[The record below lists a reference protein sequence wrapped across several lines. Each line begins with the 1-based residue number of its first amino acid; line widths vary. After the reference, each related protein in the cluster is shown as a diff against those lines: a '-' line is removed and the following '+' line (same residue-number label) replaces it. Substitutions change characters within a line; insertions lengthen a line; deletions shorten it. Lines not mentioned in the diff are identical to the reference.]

1 MKEAAEQLAIAVLA
15 VARFSGVSLLCLS
28 DRAAGW
34 LCLLS
39 SKPPHAEQV
48 TLPLKH
54 PPAAAAVMMS
64 WHYWVLL
71 VDLCTTVNLLS
82 CLWSLPTLQAVG
94 QLRWLGLGGEPLPL
108 PLAGQL
114 QQLMAQPQGVVN
126 IYGPTETT
134 CNSNH
139 WVVPSGCQGPMVIGQ
154 PCANFLQYVV
164 DPGSLALLPVGAPGE
179 LLLSGPRVGA
189 GYCGQPALT
198 RERFIINPFKDQVS
212 HHPRWTQ
219 WGMTVSMTSG
229 FKADDVDEIISNSLS

>member
-1 MKEAAEQLAIAVLA
+1 
-15 VARFSGVSLLCLS
+15 VS
-28 DRAAGW
+28 
-34 LCLLS
+34 
-39 SKPPHAEQV
+39 
-48 TLPLKH
+48 
-54 PPAAAAVMMS
+54 
-64 WHYWVLL
+64 
-71 VDLCTTVNLLS
+71 LLS
-82 CLWSLPTLQAVG
+82 CLWSFPDLQAVG

-108 PLAGQL
+108 PLVGQL

-126 IYGPTETT
+126 LYGPTETT

-212 HHPRWTQ
+212 HHPWCHPPVGDDSVNDRHQGSRLMMSMQLLVTAFDDWT
-219 WGMTVSMTSG
+219 
-229 FKADDVDEIISNSLS
+229 ADCILEAFIRISCLLCCPPLCSYVCQ